1 MESQETIKNLADL
14 KRTILTKEINQH
26 TESLKEK
33 FDDIPN
39 GQFPS
44 KLPNIDSISVISA
57 GEGMEKEIQ
66 VILFYKNKLNKDAHC
81 TVSIDRNG
89 VFSGDYPDVKIDNDT
104 LKNEILGLIN
114 KISAGFWKKTNI
126 EILSEKD
133 EGPEKGPADG
143 DGPESKPSLPDP
155 DRFPFMENQPRS
167 LFGFVN
173 VLDGFNGYRG
183 TVFPKA
189 IVLENER
196 KGNAAFIVDL
206 TEPIEVDEK
215 VFEKPPSSR
224 FTRAESEVILNKY
237 WKPIAEKAKTKKE
250 LVALGAERVIHSQ
263 NTWKEKLQA
272 AIHKRV

>member
-215 VFEKPPSSR
+215 VFETPPSSR

-272 AIHKRV
+272 AIDKRV

>member
-272 AIHKRV
+272 AIDKRI

>member
-1 MESQETIKNLADL
+1 
-14 KRTILTKEINQH
+14 
-26 TESLKEK
+26 
-33 FDDIPN
+33 
-39 GQFPS
+39 
-44 KLPNIDSISVISA
+44 
-57 GEGMEKEIQ
+57 
-66 VILFYKNKLNKDAHC
+66 
-81 TVSIDRNG
+81 
-89 VFSGDYPDVKIDNDT
+89 
-104 LKNEILGLIN
+104 
-114 KISAGFWKKTNI
+114 
-126 EILSEKD
+126 
-133 EGPEKGPADG
+133 
-143 DGPESKPSLPDP
+143 
-155 DRFPFMENQPRS
+155 MENQPRS

-272 AIHKRV
+272 AIDKRV

>member
-133 EGPEKGPADG
+133 EGPEKGPAYG

-272 AIHKRV
+272 AIDKRV